1 MSISIVYPLVE
12 LLGGAG
18 ALYLLNFSE
27 GFLGLFHSTIFFSIF
42 CVFLCHFIVDLKHQ
56 ILPDGLNIY
65 LGCVFLMNM
74 FVFLNWQFSLLGFCV
89 GFGFPYLITE
99 IFYRIRGEV
108 GLGGGDIKLYGVLGL
123 YLGPQGVLQN
133 IFLSSALGSVITIL
147 LIMARKVDK
156 KTPIPFGPFII
167 ILASWQIFSPKTYQK
182 SMALL
187 MP

>member
-12 LLGGAG
+12 LLGGVG

-27 GFLGLFHSTIFFSIF
+27 GFLTLFHSALFYGIF
-42 CVFLCHFIVDLKHQ
+42 CIFLCHFIIDLKHQ

-65 LGCVFLMNM
+65 LGCIFLMNM
-74 FVFLNWQFSLLGFCV
+74 FIFSNWQFALMGFCT
-89 GFGFPYLITE
+89 GFGFPYLVAMV
-99 IFYRIRGEV
+99 FHFIRGEM

-123 YLGPQGVLQN
+123 YLGPMGILQN
-133 IFLSSALGSVITIL
+133 IFLSSMLGSVITIL
-147 LIMARKVDK
+147 LILAKKIDK

-167 ILASWQIFSPKTYQK
+167 ILAFWQIFLPEMYQK
-182 SMALL
+182 SMSFL